1 MIVGMAREQRLH
13 GRAARERDLH
23 LAQIRSYG
31 FFPGRGPRR
40 GATSVP
46 APLRYWQYDLPRPVP
61 VVFVVVVVGIW
72 LALFGWGGSR
82 EALLDEAPLA
92 LGVGVLFLLLN
103 CGRFTVSD
111 HGMSLDIGA
120 TRTPPAGVVPL
131 VSVREVREGA
141 PPQGWPRAVSRGG
154 WLPGRTQVAVRH
166 LADDGVTE
174 TAFTRW
180 VRDPAAFTDAVT
192 R

>member
-1 MIVGMAREQRLH
+1 MAREQRLH

-23 LAQIRSYG
+23 LAQVRAYG
-31 FFPGRGPRR
+31 FFPGRGPKR

-61 VVFVVVVVGIW
+61 AIFAVLVVGIW
-72 LALFGWGGSR
+72 LAIFGWSGGSA
-82 EALLDEAPLA
+82 ALWDEAPLA
-92 LGVGVLFLLLN
+92 LGVGLLFLLLN
-103 CGRFTVSD
+103 TGRFTVSD

-120 TRTPPAGVVPL
+120 TRTPPAGVLPL
-131 VSVREVREGA
+131 VAVREVRVGA
-141 PPQGWPRAVSRGG
+141 PPEGWPPAVRRGG

-166 LADDGVTE
+166 LGDDGVTE
-174 TAFTRW
+174 QALTRW

-192 R
+192 RSR